1 MIMKSQRVAPGLQ
14 SLPMLQNF
22 NQLLLYR
29 RDREQSLKIHTIVQS
44 WIHSDTTYG
53 RLQFQKQAIWQNQNW
68 NSKCEGS
75 VLSMKVLPMSSNL
88 DVQRKC
94 IRLHLSSKYT
104 LFTLPLSSQ
113 HFLCMHLLG
122 AHSPRKWD
130 LGLHIPRKMGTQNP
144 HFIGSPFS
152 HHIAWCLIKT
162 HFHFCP
168 PNESIPPY
176 LQ

>member
-29 RDREQSLKIHTIVQS
+29 KQSLKIHTIVQS

-113 HFLCMHLLG
+113 LFTHAFVRG
-122 AHSPRKWD
+122 TQPQ
-130 LGLHIPRKMGTQNP
+130 KMGP
-144 HFIGSPFS
+144 GSPYSRENGDPESSFYGV
-152 HHIAWCLIKT
+152 LI
-162 HFHFCP
+162 FP
-168 PNESIPPY
+168 
-176 LQ
+176 